1 LTAKQAILR
10 VCYLYQISTTSIS
23 ASGTTSCQVLP
34 SARCLFDEP
43 FQVKVGGLRVGQ
55 MVTVK
60 AASTDERG
68 VVFSSSATYRAD
80 GDGEIDLDRDPSLSG
95 SYVGVEPMGLLWSL
109 RTDTLHWYFF
119 KNKVV
124 EPMVVKLSVH
134 EGEGEGDGRML
145 AEVTNERFLIG
156 DGVSRLPIKEGNVQG
171 VLFTPPEGP
180 FPAVLDLCTFMSEKR
195 ASLLANKGFVV
206 LAVEVYIKKIENTK
220 EIHLDRFEEAMDFL
234 RQQPKV
240 DSKGVG
246 IISRSKGAD
255 ITLSLAAFV
264 PGVQAVVWINGC
276 SANVG
281 FPLYYK
287 KRQILSPLLYDFSK
301 VIPTESG
308 ARIVKC
314 CVKNPLAE
322 ENKGSL
328 IPIQQAKAHFL
339 FVVSEDDLNWDSKGY
354 VDEMVQR
361 LKHHGKDNFETVCY
375 PGAGHLLEPP
385 YGPYCPSTF
394 HGLVRYPVLWGGE
407 PRAHA
412 VAEVHMWKKVQEFLR
427 THLSCEET
435 KTKAML

>member
-1 LTAKQAILR
+1 MVLFLKDSPNYNTFGDK
-10 VCYLYQISTTSIS
+10 
-23 ASGTTSCQVLP
+23 QVLIFP
-34 SARCLFDEP
+34 DSLKTLSNNYFAE
-43 FQVKVGGLRVGQ
+43 KHIN
-55 MVTVK
+55 T
-60 AASTDERG
+60 STFC
-68 VVFSSSATYRAD
+68 FS
-80 GDGEIDLDRDPSLSG
+80 
-95 SYVGVEPMGLLWSL
+95 
-109 RTDTLHWYFF
+109 
-119 KNKVV
+119 
-124 EPMVVKLSVH
+124 
-134 EGEGEGDGRML
+134 
-145 AEVTNERFLIG
+145 
-156 DGVSRLPIKEGNVQG
+156 Q
-171 VLFTPPEGP
+171 
-180 FPAVLDLCTFMSEKR
+180 
-195 ASLLANKGFVV
+195 
-206 LAVEVYIKKIENTK
+206 
-220 EIHLDRFEEAMDFL
+220 
-234 RQQPKV
+234 V

-287 KRQILSPLLYDFSK
+287 KRQILSPLLYDVSK

-308 ARIVKC
+308 ARIVKY

-394 HGLVRYPVLWGGE
+394 HGLVRYPVLWGGD

>member
-1 LTAKQAILR
+1 VAA
-10 VCYLYQISTTSIS
+10 
-23 ASGTTSCQVLP
+23 TTSCQVLP

-206 LAVEVYIKKIENTK
+206 LAVEK
-220 EIHLDRFEEAMDFL
+220 
-234 RQQPKV
+234 
-240 DSKGVG
+240 S
-246 IISRSKGAD
+246 
-255 ITLSLAAFV
+255 TLILQHFV
-264 PGVQAVVWINGC
+264 SHRWTAVVWINGC